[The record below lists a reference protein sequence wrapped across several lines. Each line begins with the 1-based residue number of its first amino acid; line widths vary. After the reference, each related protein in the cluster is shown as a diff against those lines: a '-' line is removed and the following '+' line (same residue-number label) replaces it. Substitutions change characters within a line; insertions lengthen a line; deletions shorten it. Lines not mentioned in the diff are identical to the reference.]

1 MADSSQTLRATYNS
15 PTNPTFSH
23 TAAIPFSTSNTTS
36 ERTSYLS
43 ALRSETGK
51 LQGLINAELTT
62 RMENDKAQQASD
74 LATSARKGVV
84 DEVAE
89 EENYGEEVMEED

>member
-23 TAAIPFSTSNTTS
+23 TATIPFSTSNTTS
-36 ERTSYLS
+36 ERISYIS
-43 ALRSETGK
+43 ALRSETSK
-51 LQGLINAELTT
+51 LQGLINAELTA

-74 LATSARKGVV
+74 LAASTRKGAV
-84 DEVAE
+84 DEIAE
-89 EENYGEEVMEED
+89 EENYGEEGMEED

>member
-23 TAAIPFSTSNTTS
+23 TAAIPLSTSSTTS
-36 ERTSYLS
+36 ERVSYLS
-43 ALRSETGK
+43 ALRAETSK

-62 RMENDKAQQASD
+62 RMENDKSQQASD
-74 LATSARKGVV
+74 SAKKGAI
-84 DEVAE
+84 DEAAE
-89 EENYGEEVMEED
+89 EENYGEEVVEED